1 MKKMIMSVVVAL
13 FLATSMITAE
23 VLTRNNVGSSSITS
37 AITINKAQFND
48 SNELVGYKGFSLGYL
63 GYHSKTYKNP
73 VEIGKLNHF
82 TVWGTGLLIFPY
94 YGWGIDYYF
103 NKSFSIQGSLN
114 TGLWIIP
121 LPTWGLTVHF

>member
-1 MKKMIMSVVVAL
+1 MSVVVAL
-13 FLATSMITAE
+13 FLATSITTAE
-23 VLTRNNVGSSSITS
+23 VLTRDKVGNLSLTNY
-37 AITINKAQFND
+37 ITINKAQFND
-48 SNELVGYKGFSLGYL
+48 SNELVGYKGFSFGYW

-73 VEIGKLNHF
+73 VEIGKLNRF

-103 NKSFSIQGSLN
+103 TNWISIQASLN

-121 LPTWGLTVHF
+121 LPTWGLTAHF